1 MNFGRTLQLRT
12 LTYLCTN
19 FNKWNNVTFDELKN
33 SKTFQNSCKYI
44 MAYKRGALRSL
55 KTQNLKILMH
65 KLW

>member
-1 MNFGRTLQLRT
+1 MNFGITLQLRT

-19 FNKWNNVTFDELKN
+19 FNKSNNVTFDELKN
-33 SKTFQNSCKYI
+33 SKTFQNSSKQI
-44 MAYKRGALRSL
+44 IAYKRGALRSL